1 MYYLLIVLSLLLWS
15 CGDSKKETSSL
26 SSNVEGFLPVPTE
39 FSIKKSKRKEFK
51 KGRKD
56 YIKNMHRA
64 HPDDNWK
71 EMDANTRLDRI
82 NKIKKNRNQLFE
94 NQISTDNYKEF
105 FNRNFSGT
113 WYERGSNNLSGRIR
127 TADIDWNNNIIY
139 CASSGGNI
147 WKGYLGNNIN
157 GQDWVS
163 LNDYM
168 QIKGITMLR
177 YI

>member
-71 EMDANTRLDRI
+71 EMDVNTSI
-82 NKIKKNRNQLFE
+82 
-94 NQISTDNYKEF
+94 
-105 FNRNFSGT
+105 G
-113 WYERGSNNLSGRIR
+113 
-127 TADIDWNNNIIY
+127 
-139 CASSGGNI
+139 
-147 WKGYLGNNIN
+147 
-157 GQDWVS
+157 
-163 LNDYM
+163 
-168 QIKGITMLR
+168 
-177 YI
+177 